1 MSCTEFEDLLA
12 GYAELTPAER
22 QRADA
27 HMRGC
32 PACRCWFEALAEID
46 SALVAEFE
54 GIHAPATL
62 RVAVRRQVSQSQPTR
77 VSAVPEILDFVGW
90 LGVICAAGL
99 LAWFTVPSSY
109 ALSAPVLF
117 ALSGILL
124 CIALSVTV
132 WALRSNES

>member
-1 MSCTEFEDLLA
+1 
-12 GYAELTPAER
+12 
-22 QRADA
+22 
-27 HMRGC
+27 
-32 PACRCWFEALAEID
+32 
-46 SALVAEFE
+46 
-54 GIHAPATL
+54 
-62 RVAVRRQVSQSQPTR
+62 
-77 VSAVPEILDFVGW
+77 VPEILDFVGW